1 MGAHDRWRSVGRE
14 DLTVRF
20 DRRVASDMARNE
32 NPWQQIAAMTG
43 IAAMAGAG
51 VGAGSA
57 LMFAERRAT
66 AQDREL
72 ESLAHRITTL
82 ERLHERVTQLE
93 RGSGRAPE
101 RRP

>member
-1 MGAHDRWRSVGRE
+1 
-14 DLTVRF
+14 
-20 DRRVASDMARNE
+20 MARND
-32 NPWQQIAAMTG
+32 NPWQQMAALTG

-66 AQDREL
+66 AQDREI

-93 RGSGRAPE
+93 RGSRAPE
-101 RRP
+101 RRAG